1 MIEKGKGQIFTSL
14 TGMRGIACICIM
26 CYHYF
31 CLYMDNLGL
40 GVKALPF
47 YPHSEFFFA
56 YSKNAVEL
64 FFMLSGF
71 LIAFHYHGKIAYGS
85 PWEYLKKRYTK
96 LIIPSAIVN
105 LWALINAWIMLRA
118 VPGSNVYISSIT
130 PLRIVLS
137 VLMVNTGWITSYGQT
152 GLPLNST
159 MWFIDVLL
167 LCYLLYC
174 LICKFAKNH
183 YLYLSACM
191 VMVLIG
197 WGCLQHSPNLPFLW
211 GINGRGYAPF
221 FLGALICEFQ
231 IKANEK
237 VRKGVSVV
245 WGTMI
250 LGFLII
256 RLVIGFE
263 NIFGTIGSSSYVRYF
278 EFFAAPGLLLVALN
292 LHFIAKFLEWKPFVW
307 LGMMSGAL
315 YYVHNNVLEDYYLL
329 NAVLRINQNF
339 SSEFVFLAVLSS
351 IIPFA
356 VLWQYWGKKGML
368 RKIGRN
374 NTTIQ

>member
-159 MWFIDVLL
+159 MWFVDVLL

-174 LICKFAKNH
+174 LICKLTKNH

-197 WGCLQHSPNLPFLW
+197 WGCLEHSPNLPDGAVWNTLRICLFSGVLTDE
-211 GINGRGYAPF
+211 GTHRF
-221 FLGALICEFQ
+221 FLG
-231 IKANEK
+231 
-237 VRKGVSVV
+237 
-245 WGTMI
+245 
-250 LGFLII
+250 
-256 RLVIGFE
+256 
-263 NIFGTIGSSSYVRYF
+263 
-278 EFFAAPGLLLVALN
+278 
-292 LHFIAKFLEWKPFVW
+292 H
-307 LGMMSGAL
+307 
-315 YYVHNNVLEDYYLL
+315 
-329 NAVLRINQNF
+329 
-339 SSEFVFLAVLSS
+339 
-351 IIPFA
+351 
-356 VLWQYWGKKGML
+356 
-368 RKIGRN
+368 
-374 NTTIQ
+374 

>member
-137 VLMVNTGWITSYGQT
+137 VLMVNTGWITSYG
-152 GLPLNST
+152 
-159 MWFIDVLL
+159 
-167 LCYLLYC
+167 
-174 LICKFAKNH
+174 
-183 YLYLSACM
+183 
-191 VMVLIG
+191 
-197 WGCLQHSPNLPFLW
+197 
-211 GINGRGYAPF
+211 
-221 FLGALICEFQ
+221 
-231 IKANEK
+231 
-237 VRKGVSVV
+237 
-245 WGTMI
+245 
-250 LGFLII
+250 
-256 RLVIGFE
+256 
-263 NIFGTIGSSSYVRYF
+263 
-278 EFFAAPGLLLVALN
+278 
-292 LHFIAKFLEWKPFVW
+292 
-307 LGMMSGAL
+307 
-315 YYVHNNVLEDYYLL
+315 
-329 NAVLRINQNF
+329 
-339 SSEFVFLAVLSS
+339 
-351 IIPFA
+351 
-356 VLWQYWGKKGML
+356 
-368 RKIGRN
+368 
-374 NTTIQ
+374 

>member
-159 MWFIDVLL
+159 MWFID
-167 LCYLLYC
+167 
-174 LICKFAKNH
+174 
-183 YLYLSACM
+183 
-191 VMVLIG
+191 G

-263 NIFGTIGSSSYVRYF
+263 NIFGTIGSSAYVRYF

-292 LHFIAKFLEWKPFVW
+292 LHLISKFLEWKPFVW

-315 YYVHNNVLEDYYLL
+315 YYVHNNVMEDYYLL
-329 NAVLRINQNF
+329 NAVLRINLNF